1 MKNQESRVGPEQEIE
16 SVPQYETSA
25 KNQVSNNQ
33 SIKTKKKIEK
43 SKKKG
48 TNNFSKHFYINIVLG
63 CVYRLRNCFFEYWN
77 CFGI

>member
-33 SIKTKKKIEK
+33 SIKTKKIEK
-43 SKKKG
+43 SKKKEL
-48 TNNFSKHFYINIVLG
+48 TIFQNI
-63 CVYRLRNCFFEYWN
+63 F
-77 CFGI
+77 I